1 MRSGGTTGTATTSL
15 ELGPGFVGQLS
26 SACQVMGSQYA
37 GHRAELGSLGLW
49 GGTKGKDR
57 VGLS

>member
-15 ELGPGFVGQLS
+15 ELGPGFVGQ
-26 SACQVMGSQYA
+26 VMGSQYA
-37 GHRAELGSLGLW
+37 GYRAELGSLGLW

-57 VGLS
+57 VELSRST

>member
-15 ELGPGFVGQLS
+15 ELGPGFVGQ
-26 SACQVMGSQYA
+26 VMGSQYA
-37 GHRAELGSLGLW
+37 RYRAELGSLGLW

-57 VGLS
+57 VELSRST